1 MLKIVEYK
9 KLALA
14 FGLIFYSFATI
25 AQDHHEEETHE
36 VEVTQAEAH
45 SDDHAHDSTHEAE
58 EDEKFDPTAVVMHHI
73 GDAHDFHILD
83 WNDHAVSIPLPVI
96 LWTDNGLVSF
106 ISSAFHHDDHGTV
119 VVEKNGQ
126 RFVKSHEKI
135 YYASE
140 TADAHGAYLEMDEEH
155 HALNA
160 MPLDFSITKNV
171 FALLFSCLIIFLI
184 FTSVAR
190 SYGKNP
196 GAPKGLAGFME
207 PLVVFVRDEIARP
220 NLGEKDYERFMPYL
234 LTVFFFIW
242 FNNLLGL
249 IPFFPGSA
257 NLTGNIAV
265 TLTLSVITMILTN
278 VNGKKAYWG
287 HIFAPPV
294 PKAIWPI
301 MIPVEIIGIFTK
313 PFALMIRLFAN
324 ITAGHIVVLS
334 LISLIFI
341 FENIAMAAVSVPFA
355 LFISTLELLV
365 AALQAYIFTI
375 LSALFIGLAVQ
386 EHH

>member
-14 FGLIFYSFATI
+14 FALIFASAIGF
-25 AQDHHEEETHE
+25 AQDHHGEE
-36 VEVTQAEAH
+36 
-45 SDDHAHDSTHEAE
+45 HEAE
-58 EDEKFDPTAVVMHHI
+58 ETHMTEHHADEHDATHGDAHAEEEKFDPTTVVMHHI
-73 GDAHDFHILD
+73 SDAHDFHILD
-83 WNDHAVSIPLPVI
+83 WDGHAVSIPLPVI
-96 LWTDNGLVSF
+96 LWADNGLVTF
-106 ISSAFHHDDHGTV
+106 MSSAFHHDDHGSV
-119 VVEKNGQ
+119 VVEKNGM
-126 RFVKSHEKI
+126 RFVKNHERI

-140 TADAHGAYLEMDEEH
+140 HADAHGAYVEIDEEG

-160 MPLDFSITKNV
+160 MPIDLSITKNV
-171 FALLFSCLIIFLI
+171 FTLLFSSLIIFLI
-184 FTSVAR
+184 FRSVAR
-190 SYGKNP
+190 SYGKAP
-196 GAPKGLAGFME
+196 QAPKGLAGFME
-207 PLVVFVRDEIARP
+207 PLVLFVRDDIAIP
-220 NLGEKDYERFMPYL
+220 NIGKKDHERFMPYL

-265 TLTLSVITMILTN
+265 TMTLAVMTLIITN
-278 VNGKKAYWG
+278 FSGKKTYWG

-341 FENIAMAAVSVPFA
+341 FENVAMAGISVPFA
-355 LFISTLELLV
+355 LFISVLELLV

-375 LSALFIGLAVQ
+375 LSALFIGLAVE

>member
-1 MLKIVEYK
+1 MLKIVDYK
-9 KLALA
+9 KLALSFA
-14 FGLIFYSFATI
+14 LIFASAIGF
-25 AQDHHEEETHE
+25 AQDHHGEE
-36 VEVTQAEAH
+36 
-45 SDDHAHDSTHEAE
+45 HEAE
-58 EDEKFDPTAVVMHHI
+58 GTHVEEHHVDDHEAAHGEEEKFDPTTVVMHHI
-73 GDAHDFHILD
+73 GDAHDFHIMD
-83 WNDHAVSIPLPVI
+83 WDGHAVSVPLPVI
-96 LWTDNGLVSF
+96 LWTDNGLVTF
-106 ISSAFHHDDHGTV
+106 MSSAFHHDDHGSV
-119 VVEKNGQ
+119 VVEKKGM

-135 YYASE
+135 YYASAE
-140 TADAHGAYLEMDEEH
+140 ADAHGAYIEMDEEG
-155 HALNA
+155 HAINA
-160 MPLDFSITKNV
+160 KPLDLSITKNV
-171 FALLFSCLIIFLI
+171 FTLIFSSIIIFLI
-184 FTSVAR
+184 FASVGR
-190 SYGKNP
+190 SYSDSP
-196 GAPKGLAGFME
+196 RAPKGLAGFME
-207 PLVVFVRDEIARP
+207 PLVLFVRDDIAIP
-220 NLGEKDYERFMPYL
+220 NIGEKDYARFMPYL

-249 IPFFPGSA
+249 VPFFPGSA

-265 TLTLSVITMILTN
+265 TLTLAVMTLIITN
-278 VNGKKAYWG
+278 WNGRKTYWG

-341 FENIAMAAVSVPFA
+341 FENVAMAGISVPFA
-355 LFISTLELLV
+355 LFISVLELLV

-375 LSALFIGLAVQ
+375 LSALFIGLAVE